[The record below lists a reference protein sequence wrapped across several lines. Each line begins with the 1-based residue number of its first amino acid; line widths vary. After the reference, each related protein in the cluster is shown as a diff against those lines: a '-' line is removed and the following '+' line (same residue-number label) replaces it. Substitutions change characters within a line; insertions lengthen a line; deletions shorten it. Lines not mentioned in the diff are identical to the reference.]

1 MISFFIQSLCRSFS
15 MALVVMVYA
24 LAVLLFKRRYSA
36 KSFYTTGTVILLGFL
51 IPFRPH
57 IVIPAAAGM
66 RTAEPSAAGVFLH
79 RILTAPERGL
89 ISYTVSTTV
98 EHTGYSSV
106 AAAATVWLAG
116 AFFLLMYHGLR
127 HIRFMKMVHRWST
140 EITDPAVLAVFEES
154 KITVQASPRLK
165 LRGCSCISSPT
176 LTGLFQPVILLPD
189 TPLTADDLRLVFKH
203 ELVHYKRNDL
213 IYKSAMVLAAAVNW
227 FNPAV
232 YLLAGLTAHFCELSC
247 DEETTEGM
255 NEHDRYHYAA
265 VLLCTAGR
273 KSSAATAFSTLFYG
287 GRENMKLRISTIMC
301 ASKKRFAVTLLAGC
315 AVLTVA
321 AGSAFSIR
329 ERMESHVDNTEIE
342 TIFSETFDNTFR
354 EDNFPG
360 MVITYDEN
368 EVPTVTD
375 PNSGVVPETVT
386 ASTRYSEN
394 GFYSSSDCS
403 DSSLV
408 FYIPKDEAVEV
419 TDSYLSTSA
428 AKVKY
433 AGSAGY
439 MKKSRLKF

>member
-1 MISFFIQSLCRSFS
+1 MSSFFIQSLYRSFS

-57 IVIPAAAGM
+57 IILPAAAGI
-66 RTAEPSAAGVFLH
+66 RTAESSAAGAFLH
-79 RILTAPERGL
+79 HVLAAQESGL
-89 ISYTVSTTV
+89 ISYTVRTTS
-98 EHTGYSSV
+98 EQTGYSPV
-106 AAAATVWLAG
+106 AAAAAVWLAG
-116 AFFLLMYHGLR
+116 ALFLILYHGIR
-127 HIRFMKMVHRWST
+127 HIRFMKTVNRWST

-154 KITVQASPRLK
+154 KTTVQASPRLK
-165 LRGCSCISSPT
+165 LRGCSCISSPM

-189 TPLTADDLRLVFKH
+189 TPLSTDDLRLVLKH
-203 ELVHYKRNDL
+203 EMVHDKRNDL
-213 IYKSAMVLAAAVNW
+213 IYKGVMVLAAAVNW

-232 YLLAGLTAHFCELSC
+232 YLLARLTAHFCELSC
-247 DEETTEGM
+247 DEETTKGM
-255 NEHDRYHYAA
+255 SERDRYHYAV
-265 VLLCTAGR
+265 VLLYTAGR
-273 KSSAATAFSTLFYG
+273 KPSAATAFSTLFYG

-315 AVLTVA
+315 AVLTLA
-321 AGSAFSIR
+321 AGSAFSIT
-329 ERMESHVDNTEIE
+329 ERMESHVDNSEIE

-360 MVITYDEN
+360 MVITYDEDG
-368 EVPTVTD
+368 VPLVTD

-408 FYIPKDEAVEV
+408 FYIPKYETVEV